1 MSTLDHFSSSRGN
14 ATNPTTSAL
23 FAASSDGRPGF
34 VHHRLL
40 QNPCCLF
47 FLSPPTRSVTPGDPE
62 MYHSLFF
69 FFLSF
74 FYSASGHTNTALPTD
89 PFTAGVAINI
99 DCGGASNFTSGFGR
113 PWVADRY
120 FSAGAAGLVAE
131 PHRFSQPQ
139 ERTLRFFPP
148 VSAGE
153 KNCYSIPL
161 PAGRY
166 YVRTFTVYD
175 NYDSKLRTPSFDV
188 SFEGT
193 LVFAWRSPWPEA
205 ASRSGAYADLIAAV
219 PDGDADLC
227 FYSIATDPP
236 VIASVEIAAIHPL
249 AYGAAS
255 TGTDLILVNYG
266 RLTAGNSVFGPGF
279 SNDSDAFS
287 RVWQSDADFRSPDIP
302 IKALSAG
309 GHKILGANQAPNYF
323 PVKLYE
329 TAVTPLKSGD
339 PLKYLLPV
347 DTRLDYMVWFHFA
360 EIDSGVN
367 SAGKRVFDVVIDG
380 VNATRI
386 DIYKEVGGFT
396 AFKWNYIVDNLT
408 STTLVVTLVPVA
420 GKPIICGLENYA
432 MVPLDLAT
440 VPSQVMA
447 MQALKESL
455 RIPDRMGWNG
465 DPCAPS
471 TWDAWEGVTCHP
483 SGNGQNLIVTQLDL
497 GSQGLKGSISDK
509 ISLLTNLVSLNLSSN
524 SLGGTLPSG
533 LGEGSLVSLD
543 LSSNQLTGG
552 IPDSLGSSNLKVVLL
567 NNNQLDGQVP
577 EKLYSIGV
585 HGGIID
591 LSGNKGLCGV
601 PTLPACPLFWDK
613 RGLSTAGKVAIGLSC
628 VFFVMLL
635 LLIYLFCIKR
645 HNDDYDFEFPQDL
658 ISIAAKRNRYQRQKL
673 MLVEMDGP
681 NSNGF
686 PSTSNSH

>member
-1 MSTLDHFSSSRGN
+1 MSHHLVPLFLLLLSSAAGD
-14 ATNPTTSAL
+14 
-23 FAASSDGRPGF
+23 ASSAP
-34 VHHRLL
+34 
-40 QNPCCLF
+40 
-47 FLSPPTRSVTPGDPE
+47 
-62 MYHSLFF
+62 HS
-69 FFLSF
+69 
-74 FYSASGHTNTALPTD
+74 D
-89 PFTAGVAINI
+89 PFTAGVGLNI
-99 DCGGASNFTSGFGR
+99 DCGGTSNFTSEFGR

-120 FSAGAAGLVAE
+120 CSGGAVGLVAE
-131 PHRFSQPQ
+131 PHHFRLPQ

-148 VSAGE
+148 VSAGK
-153 KNCYSIPL
+153 KNCYSVPL
-161 PAGRY
+161 PPGRY
-166 YVRTFTVYD
+166 YLRTFTVYD

-193 LVFAWRSPWPEA
+193 LVFTWRSPWPEA
-205 ASRSGAYADLIAAV
+205 AARSGAYADFIAAV

-236 VIASVEIAAIHPL
+236 VIASVEVAAIHPL

-255 TGTDLILVNYG
+255 TGVDLILVNYG
-266 RLTAGNSVFGPGF
+266 RLTAGSSLFGPGF
-279 SNDSDAFS
+279 TNDSDAFS
-287 RVWQSDADFRSPDIP
+287 RVWQPDAYFRRRDVPV
-302 IKALSAG
+302 KALSTS
-309 GHKILGANQAPNYF
+309 GHQILGANQAPDYF
-323 PVKLYE
+323 PVKVYE
-329 TAVTPLKSGD
+329 TAVTTVNSADALM
-339 PLKYLLPV
+339 YLLPV

-360 EIDSGVN
+360 EIDSGVTM
-367 SAGKRVFDVVIDG
+367 AGQRVFDVLIG
-380 VNATRI
+380 GENATRI
-386 DIYKEVGGFT
+386 DIYKEVGAFT
-396 AFKWNYIVDNLT
+396 AFKWHYIVENLT
-408 STTLVVTLVPVA
+408 STPLVVKLVPVV

-432 MVPLDLAT
+432 IVPLDLAT

-455 RIPDRMGWNG
+455 RIPDRMGWHG

-471 TWDAWEGVTCHP
+471 TWDSWEGVTCHH
-483 SGNGQNLIVTQLDL
+483 SDNGQNLVVTQLDL

-524 SLGGTLPSG
+524 SLEGSLPSG
-533 LGEGSLVSLD
+533 LGLASLVSLD
-543 LSSNQLTGG
+543 LSSNQLTGS

-613 RGLSTAGKVAIGLSC
+613 QGLSAAGKIAIGLSC
-628 VFFVMLL
+628 AFILIMLL
-635 LLIYLFCIKR
+635 LLYLFCIR
-645 HNDDYDFEFPQDL
+645 RRSDDYNFEFPQDL
-658 ISIAAKRNRYQRQKL
+658 VCEYDNLLQVTTFSFLLVSAIAAKRNRYQRQKV
-673 MLVEMDGP
+673 MLVEMEAP

-686 PSTSNSH
+686 PSTSATH